1 MQLGVKEG
9 QVKTIVTT
17 PVVIGPLLV
26 MVTVPSHAVPTTPLG
41 PVLEVEGEKTQVN
54 GLDGLVELTLCEVE
68 VTSEGLVSFIV
79 MCSYPA
85 GISKRYKSPEH

>member
-1 MQLGVKEG
+1 M
-9 QVKTIVTT
+9 TT

-26 MVTVPSHAVPTTPLG
+26 KLTVPSQAVPTTPVG
-41 PVLEVEGEKTQVN
+41 PVLEEEGEKTQVN
-54 GLDGLVELTLCEVE
+54 GLDGLAELTLCEVE

-79 MCSYPA
+79 ICSYPP